1 MFTGQRHQAVR
12 HLLPKMQKQ
21 LVMCVLMSTDA
32 ATALVDFIGKTHRW
46 NATRTREREKVANV
60 TNDSIRF

>member
-1 MFTGQRHQAVR
+1 MTDLRDSEAKAAEAR
-12 HLLPKMQKQ
+12 ARM
-21 LVMCVLMSTDA
+21 MDRADA